1 MNGIDTIFKTAE
13 KLFSEKSFSSVSM
26 DQIAQKSGMSK
37 GNLYHHFESKED
49 LYNQLL
55 FKCHQR
61 TADLLKET
69 ESIEGTY
76 LDKIRYFIKGHL
88 KTLMSDPQKT
98 KLLLKE
104 FSDLIDRNSMKG
116 NERTF
121 FLKNFSRIVNLI
133 DEAKKNNEI
142 TSSCDSKILAIQLLS
157 PTFTYLV
164 FQNTF
169 NVMLGEL
176 GPQKN
181 MHLSDQMTENLIQGL
196 INN

>member
-1 MNGIDTIFKTAE
+1 
-13 KLFSEKSFSSVSM
+13 M

-104 FSDLIDRNSMKG
+104 FSDLIDRNSMYDK
-116 NERTF
+116 RTF
-121 FLKNFSRIVNLI
+121 FLKNFEMVVNLI
-133 DEAKKNNEI
+133 DQAKKNNEI
-142 TSSCDSKILAIQLLS
+142 TRTCDSKILAIQFLS
-157 PTFTYLV
+157 PTFSYLV
-164 FQNTF
+164 FQSVF
-169 NVMLGEL
+169 KEMLR
-176 GPQKN
+176 
-181 MHLSDQMTENLIQGL
+181 
-196 INN
+196 

>member
-55 FKCHQR
+55 LNCHQQV
-61 TADLLKET
+61 ADLLKET

-76 LDKIRYFIKGHL
+76 LDKIRFFVREHL
-88 KTLMSDPQKT
+88 KILMFDPQKT

-104 FSDLIDRNSMKG
+104 FSDLIDRNSMKK
-116 NERTF
+116 NKRTF
-121 FLKNFSRIVNLI
+121 LLKNFERITNLI
-133 DEAKKNNEI
+133 DQAKNNNEI
-142 TSSCDSKILAIQLLS
+142 TRTCDSKLLALQFLFPTLS
-157 PTFTYLV
+157 FLV
-164 FQNTF
+164 FQSLVEELT
-169 NVMLGEL
+169 GESD
-176 GPQKN
+176 PQIN
-181 MHLSDQMTENLIQGL
+181 INLLDQMIENLINGL
-196 INN
+196 VK

>member
-98 KLLLKE
+98 NLLIKE
-104 FSDLIDRNSMKG
+104 FYDLIDRNSMKG

-121 FLKNFSRIVNLI
+121 FLKNFSRIVNII
-133 DEAKKNNEI
+133 DEAKNNNEI
-142 TSSCDSKILAIQLLS
+142 TRS
-157 PTFTYLV
+157 
-164 FQNTF
+164 
-169 NVMLGEL
+169 
-176 GPQKN
+176 
-181 MHLSDQMTENLIQGL
+181 
-196 INN
+196 